1 MKAWIISIVSVV
13 LITSIVCLILPQG
26 KMGRYVKN
34 IFSILTILV
43 IIKPIIYLKN
53 SSFDFEQVANG
64 EVVIQ
69 TDFINYIYEKR
80 VDEQE
85 KNCIKIIENK
95 GIKNVNVDITFSVEN
110 LDIKIRLVQIKLN
123 NSVIISDKQHIDI
136 KEEISCDVAS
146 YLDISK
152 SMVTIYERE

>member
-43 IIKPIIYLKN
+43 IIKPIIYLKD
-53 SSFDFEQVANG
+53 SSFDFEQVSNG

-69 TDFINYIYEKR
+69 TDFINYIYEKK

-95 GIKNVNVDITFSVEN
+95 GIKNANVDITFSVEN

-136 KEEISCDVAS
+136 KEEIIADVSS
-146 YLDISK
+146 YLLVDK
-152 SMVTIYERE
+152 SVVIIYE